1 MAATSEVTADQ
12 ALMIILQGD
21 CFQCIVHFLTA
32 TEGYVIL
39 SKVSKVLRSLRSNV
53 TLSAFD
59 KTDRK
64 RFITRVL
71 NKSFLPTSFMS
82 FGTTENRLNCSR
94 VTNLVKF
101 FQSLTPVFEDDDD
114 SFTIQKIIT
123 SKEELTTLLHGK
135 VSSRVHKS
143 ARLLQLSN
151 EVYGAWVLICAFQ
164 CNDMKSNSLDHTQY
178 MAEGRG
184 PCRRSYSIRKCSSD
198 KCDQPHITC
207 ESCSVSCYDCD
218 VEGFCFN
225 CILETP
231 NCGEIVF
238 VCEPCRGYCQ

>member
-1 MAATSEVTADQ
+1 MAATSGVIADR
-12 ALMIILQGD
+12 ALMIILQGN

-32 TEGYVIL
+32 TEGCVNL
-39 SKVSKVLRSLRSNV
+39 SKVSKTFRSLRSNV
-53 TLSAFD
+53 TLSTFD

-64 RFITRVL
+64 HFITRVL
-71 NKSFLPTSFMS
+71 RKSILRTSVVS
-82 FGTTENRLNCSR
+82 FGIIENRLNCSR
-94 VTNLVKF
+94 VTSLVKF
-101 FQSLTPVFEDDDD
+101 FQGLTPVFEEDDD
-114 SFTIQKIIT
+114 SFTVLKIIA
-123 SKEELTTLLHGK
+123 SKEELTTLRHGK
-135 VSSRVHKS
+135 VSSRLLKS
-143 ARLLQLSN
+143 ASLLQLSS

-178 MAEGRG
+178 MAKGKG

-198 KCDQPHITC
+198 KCDQPYISC
-207 ESCSVSCYDCD
+207 ESCSLSCYDCD
-218 VEGFCFN
+218 AQGFCFN